1 MSLPTAPS
9 RRRRLRRLLRRVA
22 LLLSVAAIIAA
33 VWLFTTASVSV
44 TDHGAH
50 ELINGRDDASALLPA
65 LGLLLL
71 GVAGLAGL
79 LG

>member
-9 RRRRLRRLLRRVA
+9 RGRRLRRLLRRLV
-22 LLLSVAAIIAA
+22 LVLAAGAIVAA
-33 VWLFTTASVSV
+33 VWLFTTAGVSV
-44 TDHGAH
+44 TDHGTH
-50 ELINGRDDASALLPA
+50 ELINGRDDSSSLLPA

-71 GVAGLAGL
+71 GVLGLAYS